1 MASASTTPSTAATM
15 GAKLI
20 GVLENFSRPVKVTY
34 EDRQSADDGSLKWV
48 AVNAGVFPGRWSWED
63 TSHLVFPPFPTG
75 SWNVGQIGRLENGE
89 VGFKQ
94 TLEKTLEGSENAWH
108 PTKIDFAELELIS
121 QLKHESD
128 PRVWQAKHPLF
139 DDKMLLVKIGPWP
152 VKWSKEGIEKET
164 RVYQAIDGLG
174 LAPEFLGHIT
184 YQGAVIGFILEWIEG
199 AQTTMEED
207 QAARIEAVKK
217 LHALGITHGC
227 AHHLNFLK
235 KGEDVLMV
243 DFEEARFGDKAT
255 EKRKEEDIR
264 RICDFE
270 GDMSTNEV
278 IEDEDDFAPQA
289 NYFFDNMV
297 DDEINWSD
305 DSEAARV
312 SDCSRRESRSG

>member
-20 GVLENFSRPVKVTY
+20 GVLGNSSRPVKLPWKD
-34 EDRQSADDGSLKWV
+34 EQSGEIVERRSGVSKPTECLFLADDGSWKWV
-48 AVNAGVFPGRWSWED
+48 AVNAGVFPGEWYWED

-121 QLKHESD
+121 QLKHECD

-139 DDKMLLVKIGPWP
+139 DDKMLL
-152 VKWSKEGIEKET
+152 
-164 RVYQAIDGLG
+164 
-174 LAPEFLGHIT
+174 
-184 YQGAVIGFILEWIEG
+184 GAVIGFILEWIEG
-199 AQTTMEED
+199 GRTTMEED

-270 GDMSTNEV
+270 GDMFTNDV
-278 IEDEDDFAPQA
+278 IDEADFAPQV

-312 SDCSRRESRSG
+312 SDRLRRESRSG